1 MGISKRYSTERNQA
15 TPKEVERTIHDNGS
29 APGGTLLQTEYR
41 PSSALREH

>member
-15 TPKEVERTIHDNGS
+15 APKEVESTVHDNGS

-41 PSSALREH
+41 PSKAL